1 MKKTVIAAGASLV
14 FAAMP
19 MFGAF
24 AATSEVTDN
33 FTINLSETCSLT
45 RTGVAAAAVNGASS
59 SLDFGTTAA
68 NTYTATLIGGKAAE
82 IGTSTFSVTCNDTN
96 HGHSLAV
103 QFTGLSGTVNSTSYT
118 IPYDG
123 SAAATDGVSRWNATA
138 TANATLGVGA
148 GLITAT
154 ETGSGTNIYNGS
166 LYGSSETNKTAVNAQ
181 TFDIVYNVSTTTT
194 QAATQYTGSA
204 VYTLTYGV

>member
-19 MFGAF
+19 MLGAF
-24 AATSEVTDN
+24 ATTDSVTDN
-33 FTINLSETCSLT
+33 LTINLRETCALT
-45 RTGVAAAAVNGASS
+45 RTGVAASAVDGASS
-59 SLDFGTTAA
+59 ALDFGTTAA
-68 NTYTATLIGGKAAE
+68 DTYTATLIGGKAAE

-103 QFTGLSGTVNSTSYT
+103 QFTGLNGTVGSTSHT

-123 SAAATDGVSRWNATA
+123 STAAADGYSRWNATA
-138 TANATLGVGA
+138 TSNATLGISS

-154 ETGSGTNIYNGS
+154 ETGADTHVYNGN
-166 LYGSSETNKTAVNAQ
+166 LYGASEANKTPVNAQ
-181 TFDIVYNVSTTTT
+181 TFDVTYNVSTATT
-194 QAATQYTGSA
+194 QAATQYTGTA
-204 VYTLTYGV
+204 VYTLTFGV